1 MDKLMKFFKNE
12 EGLETVEY
20 AVMLAFIA
28 VGLIA
33 AITVLRGAVENKFNE
48 AASEINSAS

>member
-33 AITVLRGAVENKFNE
+33 AIIVLQNAVENKFNN
-48 AASEINSAS
+48 AASRINTAS

>member
-1 MDKLMKFFKNE
+1 MNKLMKFFKDE

-33 AITVLRGAVENKFNE
+33 AIIVLKGAVENKFNN
-48 AASEINSAS
+48 AASRIDAAS